1 MDLTNEL
8 IERRFREVEAILD
21 RLFGPVREAADAGR
35 YCFLD
40 RSYRGGF
47 DPSGYPR
54 FAWEAVVQQ
63 DEVLGD
69 RIRRA
74 EVRVT
79 YDQPLT
85 DTVPGI
91 RIKWLAEMFNRG
103 SLSYFERSAERVI
116 GLGDLESRDVIALLA
131 GELENAR
138 AVLGPSR

>member
-1 MDLTNEL
+1 MDLSNEL
-8 IERRFREVEAILD
+8 VERRFREVEAILD
-21 RLFGPVREAADAGR
+21 RLFGPVREAAEAGR
-35 YCFLD
+35 YCLID
-40 RSYRGGF
+40 QSYRGGF

-54 FAWEAVVQQ
+54 FAWEAVVQE

-85 DTVPGI
+85 DTVPAI

-103 SLSYFERSAERVI
+103 SLSYFERSAERQM
-116 GLGDLESRDVIALLA
+116 GLAELESGDVIALLA
-131 GELENAR
+131 GELAH
-138 AVLGPSR
+138 AHAALGPSL